1 MGGMRMNG
9 VLRLAFAA
17 AILACGPARAWA
29 AAPEHS
35 VMAAV
40 RELDALLVRKD
51 AVGLARLLVEDFVG
65 AIPTGEWFGR
75 DAYVAYHCRPN
86 EGLTSIEIAPGTTP
100 IVRVLDDR
108 FAVVN
113 RRVSV
118 TRRTP
123 DGREQAFAVQRIE
136 VLSRDGGRWHIV
148 SGQGTA
154 AGPLPP
160 C

>member
-1 MGGMRMNG
+1 
-9 VLRLAFAA
+9 
-17 AILACGPARAWA
+17 
-29 AAPEHS
+29 
-35 VMAAV
+35 
-40 RELDALLVRKD
+40 
-51 AVGLARLLVEDFVG
+51 
-65 AIPTGEWFGR
+65 
-75 DAYVAYHCRPN
+75 
-86 EGLTSIEIAPGTTP
+86 
-100 IVRVLDDR
+100 VLDDR

-160 C
+160 R

>member
-1 MGGMRMNG
+1 MIGL
-9 VLRLAFAA
+9 LRLTLAT
-17 AILACGPARAWA
+17 AILASGPVRAWA
-29 AAPEHS
+29 AAPEDAA
-35 VMAAV
+35 MAAV

-51 AVGLARLLVEDFVG
+51 AAGLGRLLAEDFVG
-65 AIPTGEWFGR
+65 AIPTGEWFR
-75 DAYVAYHCRPN
+75 REAYVAYHCRPD

-113 RRVSV
+113 RRVRV
-118 TRRTP
+118 TRKAP

-136 VLSRDGGRWHIV
+136 VLSRDGDRWRIV
-148 SGQGTA
+148 SGQGTS

-160 C
+160 R